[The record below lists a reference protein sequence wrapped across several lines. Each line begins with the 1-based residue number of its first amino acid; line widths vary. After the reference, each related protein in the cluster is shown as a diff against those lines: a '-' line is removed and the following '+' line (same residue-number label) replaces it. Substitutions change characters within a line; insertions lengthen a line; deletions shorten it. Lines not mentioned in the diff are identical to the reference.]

1 MEFKDVMRECE
12 TCEYL
17 YTRKDHMPCCK
28 CRLNKLYISHWKAH
42 PAIARA
48 FGETVEYKTPVF
60 HMTKKEIEEAVEKAN
75 SKLVSDEMVPIELTW
90 TDPLRNPTAC
100 SVARAMTDDEMK
112 GEDDGVSEETEN
124 QEV

>member
-1 MEFKDVMRECE
+1 MEFKDVTKECE

-48 FGETVEYKTPVF
+48 FGETVECKTLIF

-75 SKLVSDEMVPIELTW
+75 AKLVSDEFTMARPRISFPVRLSRTDVSLMRENTW
-90 TDPLRNPTAC
+90 
-100 SVARAMTDDEMK
+100 
-112 GEDDGVSEETEN
+112 
-124 QEV
+124 